1 MTDALVCDV
10 TAELELEYSPLWKG
24 KSNEFLNVNGYR
36 YVASMLMLR
45 WISLCR
51 TSRCKVILRENE
63 KERNVFAVLK
73 G

>member
-10 TAELELEYSPLWKG
+10 TAELELPLRKG

-36 YVASMLMLR
+36 CVASMLMLR

-51 TSRCKVILRENE
+51 TSRCKMTLRENE
-63 KERNVFAVLK
+63 MERKVFAVLK